1 MISISIDV
9 TLLDKAR
16 FKKVTRKNGKEAVF
30 CDLILF
36 ETPDSAYGD
45 FMVKQSVTKEE
56 RETGVQL
63 PILGNGKMLGL
74 DRKVAEI
81 TAQTPPAGSPGHY
94 EDEIP
99 F

>member
-1 MISISIDV
+1 MISLSIDV

-16 FKKVTRKNGKEAVF
+16 YKKITRKNGKEAVF

-56 RETGVQL
+56 REARIEM
-63 PILGNGKMLGL
+63 PILGNGKTIGTQAA
-74 DRKVAEI
+74 KPKAK
-81 TAQTPPAGSPGHY
+81 AQEPSPQAAN
-94 EDEIP
+94 DDVP